1 MSPPAYLSLSEKAL
15 KSQMYKGINFASG
28 GSGLA
33 DGTGKS
39 LVRMCP
45 TTCPYTRTL
54 ALVVGRH
61 HNTAA

>member
-1 MSPPAYLSLSEKAL
+1 MSPPSYHSLSEKAL

-39 LVRMCP
+39 LVRMYL
-45 TTCPYTRTL
+45 TIYKKFGT
-54 ALVVGRH
+54 
-61 HNTAA
+61 